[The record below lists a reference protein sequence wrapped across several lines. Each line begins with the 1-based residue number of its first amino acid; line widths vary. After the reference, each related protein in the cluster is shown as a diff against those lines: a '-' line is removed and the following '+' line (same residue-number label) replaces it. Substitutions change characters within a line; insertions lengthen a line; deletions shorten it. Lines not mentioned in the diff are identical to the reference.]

1 MQLTLGASFHR
12 PSRRRRRSG
21 TDGPDRKEER
31 NPPDHRRQ
39 EVHAIKVENIKKV
52 KARFN
57 RIVSD
62 LPFEGSVIITKN
74 GRPCAVLMPITKD
87 TDLEI
92 LALSQNKRF
101 WKLYD
106 AAFEKANEEGWTPL
120 DDV

>member
-1 MQLTLGASFHR
+1 M
-12 PSRRRRRSG
+12 
-21 TDGPDRKEER
+21 
-31 NPPDHRRQ
+31 
-39 EVHAIKVENIKKV
+39 KVENIKEV

-101 WKLYD
+101 WNLYD
-106 AAFEKANEEGWTPL
+106 AALEKANREGWTPL